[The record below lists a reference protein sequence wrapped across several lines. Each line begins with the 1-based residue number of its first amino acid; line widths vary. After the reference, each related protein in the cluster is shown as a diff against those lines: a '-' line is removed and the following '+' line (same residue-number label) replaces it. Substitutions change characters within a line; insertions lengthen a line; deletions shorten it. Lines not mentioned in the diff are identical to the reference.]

1 MRRIKVTN
9 TQHLKELLEK
19 GENEF
24 VVTNGFLRSSKF
36 INFSSKVDGVF
47 ILHEIDD
54 HEENITWAE
63 LEKPDS
69 YINEKIA
76 KGMLYCEIY

>member
-36 INFSSKVDGVF
+36 INFSSEVDGVF